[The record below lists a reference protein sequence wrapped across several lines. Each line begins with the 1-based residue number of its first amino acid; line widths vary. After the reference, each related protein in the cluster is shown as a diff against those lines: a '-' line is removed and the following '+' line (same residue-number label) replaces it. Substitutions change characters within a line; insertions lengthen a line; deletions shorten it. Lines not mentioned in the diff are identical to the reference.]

1 MSGLPDSSIAK
12 KNKKD
17 ILRLHTDSGTTRLF
31 LTSTQN
37 KVCCVTHPSED
48 LVYTPRTCLLA
59 IDSTIISIQICC
71 SLFHSLFPKN
81 EKKSPRQ
88 VFWLFQG
95 FAIFPLPWCGIQW
108 SKKNAKPFYWNY
120 SWGYS
125 SGLAPDS
132 LFNPSSMNAWWIT
145 CDGGKENQY
154 FPIEQE

>member
-59 IDSTIISIQICC
+59 IDLTIISIQIYC

-88 VFWLFQG
+88 VF
-95 FAIFPLPWCGIQW
+95 
-108 SKKNAKPFYWNY
+108 
-120 SWGYS
+120 
-125 SGLAPDS
+125 
-132 LFNPSSMNAWWIT
+132 
-145 CDGGKENQY
+145 
-154 FPIEQE
+154 